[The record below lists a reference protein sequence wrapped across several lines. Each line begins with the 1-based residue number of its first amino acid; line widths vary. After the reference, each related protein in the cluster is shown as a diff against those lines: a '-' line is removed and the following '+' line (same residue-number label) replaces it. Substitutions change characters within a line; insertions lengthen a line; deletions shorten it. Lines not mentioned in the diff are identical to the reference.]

1 MARVEIAGD
10 RLSVQID
17 GMDRLW
23 SLRSRLEIP
32 LAHASG
38 AGADPDRTVAAVRR
52 ALGQDG

>member
-10 RLSVQID
+10 RLSVQIE